1 MSKLNAIKT
10 FRDLLAFLTIIPMG
24 SGEEFVETS
33 ARFMFLFP
41 IIGGLI
47 GLLAAMYF
55 QLSSF
60 IVSNILTFLNS
71 FFSLP
76 VEVFLKLAVAFM
88 TLAFLLVLTGL
99 QHFDGL
105 VDLGNAIGLRNIEER
120 REAAHAW
127 FVSYKGA
134 FLAILVEFVAFL
146 GLFFLGAGLLYAFN
160 AIIVAEIAAKLA
172 MVTITWVG
180 KPTHKGLGSRF
191 LEKAKGKRNIIALVL
206 SSLIVLPLMALAVT
220 GWFGILLGIAVILI
234 SVFVGVLMEKVGVN
248 VFGGVS
254 GDMIG
259 ATNETA
265 RSVTLVV
272 LAIGALVL

>member
-1 MSKLNAIKT
+1 MSTLNAIKT

-33 ARFMFLFP
+33 SRFMFLFP
-41 IIGGLI
+41 LIGGLI
-47 GLLAAMYF
+47 GLFAAVYF
-55 QLSSF
+55 KLSSF
-60 IVSNILTFLNS
+60 IFSNILAFIDS
-71 FFSLP
+71 FFRLPIEISLN
-76 VEVFLKLAVAFM
+76 LAVAIT

-105 VDLGNAIGLRNIEER
+105 IDLGNAIGLRNIEER

-146 GLFFLGAGLLYAFN
+146 GLFFLGKSFLYSFS
-160 AIIVAEIAAKLA
+160 AIVVAEIAAKLA

-191 LEKAKGKRNIIALVL
+191 LEKAKGKRNIAAFVL
-206 SSLIVLPLMALAVT
+206 SSLIVLPLMAFTVN
-220 GWFGILLGIAVILI
+220 GWVGISLGIIVMLI
-234 SVFVGVLMEKVGVN
+234 SVFVGILMEKVGAN

-265 RSVTLVV
+265 RSVTLII
-272 LAIGALVL
+272 LAIGAFVL